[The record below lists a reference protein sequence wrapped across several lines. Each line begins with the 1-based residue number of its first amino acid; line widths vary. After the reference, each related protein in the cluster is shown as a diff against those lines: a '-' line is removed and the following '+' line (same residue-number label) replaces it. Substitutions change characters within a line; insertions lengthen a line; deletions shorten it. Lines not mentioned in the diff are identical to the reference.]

1 MTVWAALPGQA
12 LLWEQFGDDCL
23 VYNAHSGETH
33 FLNVSAA
40 EVLKLLQ
47 TGPMDLHS
55 MLAELQSVFDTDDEH
70 ALAQHISRVI
80 QEFDHAG
87 LICPIPI

>member
-1 MTVWAALPGQA
+1 MWVGLSEQA
-12 LLWEQFGDDCL
+12 LLWERFDDDYL

-33 FLNVSAA
+33 FLNISAA
-40 EVLKLLQ
+40 EVLKLLR
-47 TGPMDLHS
+47 TGPMDLPS
-55 MLAELQSVFDTDDEH
+55 MVAELQAVFDTDDEH

-87 LICPIPI
+87 LICPIPT